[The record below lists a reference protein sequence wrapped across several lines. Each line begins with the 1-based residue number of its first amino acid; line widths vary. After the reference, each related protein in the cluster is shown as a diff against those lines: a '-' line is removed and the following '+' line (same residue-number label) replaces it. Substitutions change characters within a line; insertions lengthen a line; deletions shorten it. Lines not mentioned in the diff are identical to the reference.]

1 MVIPTGSI
9 FTQDLIKISVSEFS
23 NVKCETSELVHA
35 SGYGLYIVT
44 TQWGN
49 IKLSEHVIII
59 LSFKSIINL
68 DICNLYGS

>member
-35 SGYGLYIVT
+35 TGYGLYIVT
-44 TQWGN
+44 TQWDN
-49 IKLSEHVIII
+49 IKLIFATARHNHFI
-59 LSFKSIINL
+59 LQK
-68 DICNLYGS
+68 YH